1 MAGFD
6 SRRRPTAPSPGMEI
20 APLLIPPP
28 RCQDNTEGQPRTCQ
42 PEGRQSAPS
51 CRPVWP
57 QDGTA
62 GCQRTSTE
70 AEHADDHH
78 GRGAPAT
85 SRLPLGTTDAAG
97 EASGLP
103 ARAYATG
110 RRGGRGACGGRRGE
124 ERLSLTS
131 ASKKSPRYSHGG
143 DGLNPPNRLAA
154 LTIIWGW
161 VPPSHREKGGGPQAH
176 LSAGGA

>member
-1 MAGFD
+1 MGRFLAGFD

-28 RCQDNTEGQPRTCQ
+28 RCRDNTEGQPRTCQ

-103 ARAYATG
+103 ARACA
-110 RRGGRGACGGRRGE
+110 RGGG
-124 ERLSLTS
+124 
-131 ASKKSPRYSHGG
+131 
-143 DGLNPPNRLAA
+143 
-154 LTIIWGW
+154 
-161 VPPSHREKGGGPQAH
+161 KGGE
-176 LSAGGA
+176 GGEDINVIYDTVDS